1 MKKCNQQYWI
11 IMLALYIIVKTYLS
25 CDAQSRRS
33 MGPIDESQER
43 YTLDCYFR
51 QNWRDER
58 LVSCDWLIAD
68 NTRLWLVDCWQYSP
82 LIGQDGRNQSS
93 RATYKCHYNPLNTNF
108 VAVRWMAMFRY
119 V

>member
-1 MKKCNQQYWI
+1 MLIVLFFIKHKSQMNIIQLAHAICNYQEFSFFNANIQSHANAW
-11 IMLALYIIVKTYLS
+11 
-25 CDAQSRRS
+25 SRRS

-68 NTRLWLVDCWQYSP
+68 NTRL
-82 LIGQDGRNQSS
+82 
-93 RATYKCHYNPLNTNF
+93 
-108 VAVRWMAMFRY
+108 
-119 V
+119 